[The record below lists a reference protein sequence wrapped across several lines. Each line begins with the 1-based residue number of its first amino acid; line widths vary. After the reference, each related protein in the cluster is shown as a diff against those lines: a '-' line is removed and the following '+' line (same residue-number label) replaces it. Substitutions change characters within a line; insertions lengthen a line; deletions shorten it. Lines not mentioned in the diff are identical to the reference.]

1 MVSNYGRLK
10 DLKDRE
16 IHPGKMSNGYLRI
29 AINRK
34 QQLVHRLVAE
44 AFLENP
50 EDLPYVN
57 HKDSDKT
64 NNKLENLEWISHAD
78 NITHSWKNNPEKY
91 GYMKKAEKVDKDGNI
106 IDSYRSI
113 AEACRQN
120 NLKIKE
126 TFETYKINDNE
137 FLVKN

>member
-1 MVSNYGRLK
+1 
-10 DLKDRE
+10 
-16 IHPGKMSNGYLRI
+16 MSNGYLRI

-50 EDLPYVN
+50 DKLPMVN

-91 GYMKKAEKVDKDGNI
+91 TYMKKVDKVDKYGKVLE
-106 IDSYRSI
+106 SYRSI

-120 NLKIKE
+120 NIKE
-126 TFETYKINDNE
+126 KHKFDTLKLTENE
-137 FLVKN
+137 FLIVKN